1 MIKKHTTVAAVAV
14 AALLAGAAAHAA
26 TPVID
31 VGPLVEP
38 SMLPTPAPATGHTH
52 VAPDTHVTHTTHVA
66 PGVVTIRYS
75 YNGITDVSP
84 PTRLDVFYDVPL
96 DRPLNEDCANR
107 GGTYSATLNT
117 CQGVDY

>member
-1 MIKKHTTVAAVAV
+1 MTKKYATLAAATSL
-14 AALLAGAAAHAA
+14 ALLAGATAHAA

-38 SMLPTPAPATGHTH
+38 SMLPVPAAGHAH
-52 VAPDTHVTHTTHVA
+52 VAPNAHVTHTAHVA
-66 PGVVTIRYS
+66 HDAIVIRYS
-75 YNGITDVSP
+75 YNGITDISP

-96 DRPLNEDCANR
+96 DRPLPDDCANR
-107 GGTYSATLNT
+107 GGTYNPTLNT